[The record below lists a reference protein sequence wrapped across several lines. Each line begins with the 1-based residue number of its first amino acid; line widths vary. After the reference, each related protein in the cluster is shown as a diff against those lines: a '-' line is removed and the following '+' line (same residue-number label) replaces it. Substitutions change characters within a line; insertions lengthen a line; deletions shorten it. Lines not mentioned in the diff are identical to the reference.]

1 MPGKALPKLGS
12 GSLGRLRS
20 FPGPD
25 QVWGL
30 LLGSE
35 TPEATEVL
43 LLEETH
49 GRPGLRLP
57 RPLARSPGS
66 QHWDVMVMK
75 ELEVLVPL
83 GLKSHQLRAPL
94 V

>member
-1 MPGKALPKLGS
+1 M
-12 GSLGRLRS
+12 
-20 FPGPD
+20 
-25 QVWGL
+25 
-30 LLGSE
+30 
-35 TPEATEVL
+35 EVL

-75 ELEVLVPL
+75 ELVVLVPL
-83 GLKSHQLRAPL
+83 GLKSHQLQAPL

>member
-1 MPGKALPKLGS
+1 MPGKVLPKLGS

-30 LLGSE
+30 LGLE
-35 TPEATEVL
+35 TPETTEVL

-57 RPLARSPGS
+57 QPLARSPGS
-66 QHWDVMVMK
+66 RHWDVMVMK

-83 GLKSHQLRAPL
+83 GLKSHQLRALL

>member
-12 GSLGRLRS
+12 GSLGRLRL

-30 LLGSE
+30 LGSE
-35 TPEATEVL
+35 TAEATEVL

-75 ELEVLVPL
+75 ELEVLVLL
-83 GLKSHQLRAPL
+83 GLKSHQLQAPL